1 MGLRKIRH
9 VRVPVTDLRRS
20 AGWYRRLLD
29 LELVGEFVEQ
39 GELRGIVLVDKA
51 GAYGI
56 ALRDREYCASRPNLA
71 GFDAFALEADDLET
85 LRQLAR
91 RCDELGIATT
101 ASKTGAPMAPA
112 STSPTPTARSC
123 GSWPTTPS
131 APVPSWASS
140 SPPTALRRSTRPHA
154 FNKANAIWLAPRT
167 GTSARDLRSIRRVC
181 DPRIL
186 GRLLTL
192 QSGQHAQ

>member
-39 GELRGIVLVDKA
+39 GELRGIVLVDKT

-56 ALRDREYCASRPNLA
+56 ALRDREYCASRPDLA

-91 RCDELGIATT
+91 RCDELGIAHNGVQDRGAHGAGLDIPDPDGTVLRFLANNPFSPGTFLGVEFT
-101 ASKTGAPMAPA
+101 ADG
-112 STSPTPTARSC
+112 TPQVYQ
-123 GSWPTTPS
+123 TP
-131 APVPSWASS
+131 
-140 SPPTALRRSTRPHA
+140 R
-154 FNKANAIWLAPRT
+154 FE
-167 GTSARDLRSIRRVC
+167 
-181 DPRIL
+181 
-186 GRLLTL
+186 
-192 QSGQHAQ
+192 

>member
-39 GELRGIVLVDKA
+39 GELRGIVLVDKT

-56 ALRDREYCASRPNLA
+56 ALRDREYCASRPDLA

-91 RCDELGIATT
+91 RCDELGIAHN
-101 ASKTGAPMAPA
+101 G
-112 STSPTPTARSC
+112 
-123 GSWPTTPS
+123 
-131 APVPSWASS
+131 VQ
-140 SPPTALRRSTRPHA
+140 
-154 FNKANAIWLAPRT
+154 
-167 GTSARDLRSIRRVC
+167 
-181 DPRIL
+181 DP
-186 GRLLTL
+186 GLLT
-192 QSGQHAQ
+192 